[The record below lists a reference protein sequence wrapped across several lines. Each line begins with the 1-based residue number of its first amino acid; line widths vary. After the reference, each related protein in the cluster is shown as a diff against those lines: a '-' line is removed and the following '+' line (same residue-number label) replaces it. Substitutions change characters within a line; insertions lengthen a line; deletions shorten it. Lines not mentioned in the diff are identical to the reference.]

1 MVLSGID
8 CYFRFS
14 RSDASQPKAVSP
26 YQRKTPNTLI
36 HMVSKVTDGV
46 KVTVLTEYQPDYSNP
61 GQDHFVFTYKILIEN
76 HSEHTVKL
84 LRRHW
89 LIYDANGTVRE
100 VEGAGIVG
108 LQPILEPG
116 DVHDYV
122 SGCNLRTD
130 LGKMA
135 GTYLMERVLDGRQ
148 FRVIIPAFSLVAPY
162 RMN

>member
-1 MVLSGID
+1 VFFDLVLSAID
-8 CYFRFS
+8 YYFRSYYF
-14 RSDASQPKAVSP
+14 P
-26 YQRKTPNTLI
+26 TPSI
-36 HMVSKVTDGV
+36 YMVSKVTDGV

-108 LQPILEPG
+108 LQPVLEPG

-130 LGKMA
+130 MGKMA

-148 FRVIIPAFSLVAPY
+148 FRVVIPAFSLVAPY
-162 RMN
+162 RLN